1 MLTATPAV
9 WFKRN
14 ALVCSASLLLLLLL
28 TGAACRSDGAGDT
41 LPKNG
46 YRLVPT
52 LQSAQFEGRRVGF
65 STIPGAEDQAVVL
78 IQQGTIWQVPLAGER
93 PPTLLGDLSDRLS
106 PDVFRKDILV
116 EEGLLGLAFS
126 PNFQVDER
134 VYLYYSAT
142 EPRRGVLAR
151 FRVINGVLDTASEDV
166 LIEVPQPSGKH
177 NGGQLAF
184 GPDGYLYLGVGDGSG
199 GSDAE
204 GNSQNLST
212 LRGSIIRLDVSGE
225 GYRVPADNPFVD
237 RPDARP
243 EIYAFGLRNPWRFS
257 FDRATGD
264 LWAGDVGHD
273 RWEEINR
280 IVSGGNYGWNI
291 TEGFEC
297 FDSSGCDTSEFE
309 PPRAVYGHDE
319 GCSVTGGYV
328 YRGPSMPELNGW
340 YVYADFCSGRIWAV
354 NTADAGAPVLL
365 AETGEVITTFGEL
378 PNGELLV
385 LAAERAIF
393 RLERAPQD

>member
-1 MLTATPAV
+1 MPTATPAV

-14 ALVCSASLLLLLLL
+14 ALVCSACLLLLL
-28 TGAACRSDGAGDT
+28 TGAACRSDGASDT

-46 YRLVPT
+46 YRLVPA
-52 LQSAQFEGRRVGF
+52 LQAAQFEGRTVGF

-93 PPTLLGDLSDRLS
+93 PPTLFGDLSDRLS
-106 PDVFRKDILV
+106 PDVLRKDILV

-134 VYLYYSAT
+134 VYVYYSAT
-142 EPRRGVLAR
+142 EPRRGVLSR
-151 FRVINGVLDTASEDV
+151 FRVIDGVLDTTSEDV

-184 GPDGYLYLGVGDGSG
+184 GPDGYLYLGVGDGSSG
-199 GSDAE
+199 GDEE